1 GLMFLRKSP
10 PTVVIAT
17 TRMTLA
23 ATPPP
28 AVMRFSLVPW
38 ITFLDYDAVC
48 IPYWPIVLLAAILPA
63 RFLYIILLRQW
74 RRRHNRCEICG
85 YDLRASEGI
94 CPECGNTK
102 RAIEKV
108 AGEGVAR

>member
-1 GLMFLRKSP
+1 
-10 PTVVIAT
+10 
-17 TRMTLA
+17 MTLA